1 MKYIT
6 TTALLLVA
14 ANLALA
20 QTTPELP
27 SFMALDENTDGR
39 ISKEE
44 AQVDPRVAERFQE
57 ADANQDGYLSVEE
70 FSALRR

>member
-1 MKYIT
+1 MKNLF
-6 TTALLLVA
+6 TTAILLA
-14 ANLALA
+14 AVNLTLA
-20 QTTPELP
+20 QTAPELP
-27 SFMALDENTDGR
+27 SFMALDEDADGR

-44 AQVDPRVAERFQE
+44 AQVDSRVAERFRE